1 MLRRTRFVARSGR
14 GWTPFEDSRET
25 VPFEIHEGLDAIGI
39 DPTVLGFTAA
49 IALAVAVLF
58 GMVPAWS
65 AFRTDPI
72 TVLRGS
78 GRTAGLSAGR
88 RFRNA

>member
-1 MLRRTRFVARSGR
+1 MLADVFVLTGLGACGVARSRLALRAAHDRPGDLPR
-14 GWTPFEDSRET
+14 
-25 VPFEIHEGLDAIGI
+25 LDAIGI

-78 GRTAGLSAGR
+78 GRWPV
-88 RFRNA
+88 